1 MRERPV
7 FTGEPVN
14 SSLVLRRPNLGY
26 KTDEAGVNVN
36 NYWTRVAIVGVVAV
50 IGAGIV
56 IAVDSSVVAAIVV
69 LLIGAVTAGVFYSSE
84 EDEPEE
90 NERDVRGVE
99 ILHNISRSMEN
110 KLTPACANLSDVSK
124 DIQNIVEESS
134 IRLHGSFQ
142 GLSESAESG
151 KNLMMGIVEQLS
163 HKSEGS
169 DDVTLKAFANE
180 VGTILDDYVKLFI
193 DISEKSVQ
201 AVHNIQDMVSH
212 LDGMFGLIN
221 DIRGI
226 ADQTN
231 LLALNAAIEAARAG
245 EAGRGFAVVADEVRK
260 LSQDSNNLNEEI
272 RVKAETAKETVT
284 NVEKVVGE
292 IASLD
297 MNIAID
303 AKGHLDAMLKQLELV
318 NQQVANSIEQSAHIG
333 DEIKQEVGRAIQA
346 LQSADRVAQFAN
358 QISETSQ
365 YVNSALG
372 KFEAAVLGRRDLH
385 DSLNAGLLSL
395 NETEDFKTTRNSSGA
410 SSSGGGEN
418 SAELF

>member
-1 MRERPV
+1 M
-7 FTGEPVN
+7 
-14 SSLVLRRPNLGY
+14 
-26 KTDEAGVNVN
+26 N
-36 NYWTRVAIVGVVAV
+36 NYWTRVAIVGVVAL
-50 IGAGIV
+50 IATGIV
-56 IAVDSSVVAAIVV
+56 AAVESSIVDAIIVLATAAVA
-69 LLIGAVTAGVFYSSE
+69 LGVFYESE
-84 EDEPEE
+84 DNEPEI
-90 NERDVRGVE
+90 NERD
-99 ILHNISRSMEN
+99 ILGAEKFHKISRSMEN
-110 KLTPACANLSDVSK
+110 KLSPACANLTDLSREIST
-124 DIQNIVEESS
+124 IVEESS

-151 KNLMMGIVEQLS
+151 KNLMMGIVDQLS
-163 HKSEGS
+163 AKSEGS

-180 VGTILDDYVKLFI
+180 VGSILDDYVKLFI

-272 RVKAETAKETVT
+272 RLKAETAKETVT

-303 AKGHLDAMLKQLELV
+303 AKGHLDAMLSQLERV
-318 NQQVANSIEQSAHIG
+318 NEQVASSIEQSAHIG
-333 DEIKQEVGRAIQA
+333 DEINQEVGRAIQA
-346 LQSADRVAQFAN
+346 LQSADRVAQFAS
-358 QISETSQ
+358 QITDTSN
-365 YVNSALG
+365 YVYSALG
-372 KFEAAVLGRRDLH
+372 KFESAVLSRRDLH
-385 DSLNAGLLSL
+385 ESLNAALQSL
-395 NETEDFKTTRNSSGA
+395 DETAEFKSAKDKVSGISTSRGSNENG
-410 SSSGGGEN
+410 
-418 SAELF
+418 AELF